1 MVKYIIFFLNKN
13 NKEKCWLFLI
23 IKIQI
28 LAKRQK
34 CVFRNGDFM
43 LIESEKITKDTNI
56 KRVKVNLSDD
66 HVIEELLAIF
76 LYSFWLINKNKIY
89 SLYKP

>member
-1 MVKYIIFFLNKN
+1 M
-13 NKEKCWLFLI
+13 FLI

-34 CVFRNGDFM
+34 YVFHNGDFM
-43 LIESEKITKDTNI
+43 LTESEKIIKDTNI